1 MNAPFTDPAVTLTD
15 YGLALECA
23 LIVALLMKPQPSD
36 PTLRFWFVVFF
47 AAAGAA
53 SLLGGTVHG
62 FFKPANSN
70 GRAIL
75 WPATL
80 LTILATSLAAWFA
93 AARLQLFPRAEQIA
107 RAVAITILAGLALI
121 VLFVSRNFLVA
132 IIGYLPSTLFL
143 LYALVATYRRQKE
156 RAIGWGIAG
165 IALTLAAAV
174 VQQAHIV
181 IHPVYFDHNA
191 FYHVI
196 QGAAFW
202 MIYRAARFISTVRPP
217 LRRTN
222 ALTA

>member
-23 LIVALLMKPQPSD
+23 LIVALLVKPQPSD

-62 FFKPANSN
+62 FFKAANSD

-80 LTILATSLAAWFA
+80 LSILLTSLAAWLA
-93 AARLQLFPRAEQIA
+93 AARLELSPKVEQIA

-143 LYALVATYRRQKE
+143 LYALVSAYRRRKG
-156 RAIGWGIAG
+156 RALGWGVAG
-165 IALTLAAAV
+165 IVLTLAAAV

-202 MIYRAARFISTVRPP
+202 MIYKAARFISTVRPQI
-217 LRRTN
+217 RR
-222 ALTA
+222 AYAVTA